1 VAERRDAAIGLARVR
16 TSNGHENREPAK
28 SRELLEDAGAR
39 RECLVAVNLGSGE
52 GANALGRAVVLEEEE
67 PRRCAVR
74 RLEDDA
80 IWLREP
86 VPSDYSDRKRPWPAR
101 SPGHAERGR
110 KKECD
115 ESSIRLGEVREEGR
129 DAPWRKD
136 DRRSSVRPE
145 HRRKETPVGEAGR
158 LLLDT
163 TKGPGEADI
172 GRDDVAK
179 AAPKLPRFLPLTD
192 PPRSLED
199 REASTETR
207 AISPREDE
215 GLELG

>member
-1 VAERRDAAIGLARVR
+1 V
-16 TSNGHENREPAK
+16 
-28 SRELLEDAGAR
+28 
-39 RECLVAVNLGSGE
+39 LG
-52 GANALGRAVVLEEEE
+52 EEE
-67 PRRCAVR
+67 PSRCAVR

-86 VPSDYSDRKRPWPAR
+86 VPTDYADRKRPWPAR
-101 SPGHAERGR
+101 GPGHAERGR
-110 KKECD
+110 QKECD
-115 ESSIRLGEVREEGR
+115 EGSIHLGKVREEGR

-163 TKGPGEADI
+163 TKSPGEADV
-172 GRDDVAK
+172 GRDDEAK
-179 AAPKLPRFLPLTD
+179 AAPTLPRFLPLTD
-192 PPRSLED
+192 PDRFLED

-207 AISPREDE
+207 AISPRKDE